1 MKILTVASKLKQ
13 TISSLKGAQST
24 LRIYSLQAQNKELKV
39 VYRNAVKDIDE
50 VIQSLKK
57 REKAIELEE
66 PQYKSN

>member
-1 MKILTVASKLKQ
+1 MTVASKLKQ
-13 TISSLKGAQST
+13 TISSLKGVEST

-50 VIQSLKK
+50 VIQSLKE

>member
-1 MKILTVASKLKQ
+1 MTVASKLKQ

>member
-13 TISSLKGAQST
+13 TISSLNGVEST

>member
-1 MKILTVASKLKQ
+1 MTVASKLKQ
-13 TISSLKGAQST
+13 TISSLKGVEST

-50 VIQSLKK
+50 VIKSLKK

>member
-1 MKILTVASKLKQ
+1 MTVASKLKQ
-13 TISSLKGAQST
+13 TISSLKGVEST

-50 VIQSLKK
+50 VIQSLQK

>member
-1 MKILTVASKLKQ
+1 MTVASKLKQ
-13 TISSLKGAQST
+13 TIGSLKGVEST

-50 VIQSLKK
+50 VIKSLKK